1 MDYHV
6 VVHMASGDPVEGV
19 IDELPAPNATFIAL
33 KNASQRSSRDLDWLD
48 SRTKL
53 LLISFAYIVNI
64 EISPMRN
71 SDDVVTKHGRT

>member
-6 VVHMASGDPVEGV
+6 VVHMVSGDPIEGV
-19 IDELPAPNATFIAL
+19 IDELPAPQANFIAL

-48 SRTKL
+48 SRTKI
-53 LLISFAYIVNI
+53 LLISFAYIVSV

-71 SDDVVTKHGRT
+71 SDDILTKHGH